1 MNDLKA
7 GLLLGGDYICA
18 CSKRQTVELDILA
31 VKEFFSSK
39 KIVGCC
45 CVYSGTSL

>member
-1 MNDLKA
+1 MNDLKV
-7 GLLLGGDYICA
+7 GLLLGDYICT
-18 CSKRQTVELDILA
+18 CSKRQTFELDISA

-45 CVYSGTSL
+45 CVYRGTSL